1 MKPLTRIGAAA
12 LVVIG
17 MLAGGASA
25 APALGAD
32 ANFPGFGPHAFGRDN
47 AVFVQTDGLSGN
59 QIVAYDRADN
69 GALTQAGIYS
79 TDGLGG
85 QLTGSVVDHTASQ
98 GALSYDR
105 AANLL
110 FAVNAGSNTV
120 SVFAVFGDRLA
131 LHQVISSGGA
141 FPVSVTAEG
150 HTAYV
155 LNAEESGSIQG
166 YAILFGHVVLL
177 PGSHRSLGLT
187 TGKPG
192 EPEQFTHTPGQVALS
207 PDGSKLIV
215 TTKAAGQSIEVF
227 TVYPWGALSASPVV
241 NADETVP
248 FAVAFDP
255 AGHLLVA
262 EAAGALASF
271 QINANDTVTA
281 LDSVETKQVA
291 TCWLT
296 PAAGY
301 YYTSN
306 AGSSTLTGFQD
317 TLSGQLTLLGNTE
330 THPGTVDGASVG
342 DLLYVQ
348 GGKEGT
354 VDEFRVQAN
363 GSLGNLGSVL
373 VPGAVGGEGIVAG

>member
-1 MKPLTRIGAAA
+1 MNPLTRIGAAA
-12 LVVIG
+12 LVAIG
-17 MLAGGASA
+17 MLAGGVSAASA
-25 APALGAD
+25 LAAD
-32 ANFPGFGPHAFGRDN
+32 AHLPRFGSHAFGLDH

-59 QIVAYDRADN
+59 QIVAYDRAGN

-79 TDGLGG
+79 TGGLGG

-120 SVFAVFGDRLA
+120 SVFAVFGDRLV
-131 LHQVISSGGA
+131 LRQVISSDGT

-155 LNAEESGSIQG
+155 LNAEEGGSIQG
-166 YAILFGHVVLL
+166 YAIVFDHLVFL

-227 TVYPWGALSASPVV
+227 TVYPWGALSATPVV
-241 NADETVP
+241 NVDETVP
-248 FAVAFDP
+248 FSVAFDP
-255 AGHLLVA
+255 QGHLLVA

-271 QINANDTVTA
+271 RLNANNTVTA
-281 LDSVETKQVA
+281 LDSVETKQAA

-306 AGSSTLTGFQD
+306 AGTSTLTGFRD
-317 TLSGQLTLLGNTE
+317 TFGGQLTLLGDTE

-342 DLLYVQ
+342 NLLYVQ

-354 VDEFRVQAN
+354 VDELQVQAD
-363 GSLGNLGSVL
+363 GSLANLGSVL
-373 VPGAVGGEGIVAG
+373 VPGAVGGEGILAG

>member
-1 MKPLTRIGAAA
+1 MNPLTRIGAAA
-12 LVVIG
+12 LVAIG
-17 MLAGGASA
+17 VLAGGASA
-25 APALGAD
+25 ASALGAD
-32 ANFPGFGPHAFGRDN
+32 ANFPGFGPHAFGLDH
-47 AVFVQTDGLSGN
+47 AVFVQTDGLGGN
-59 QIVAYDRADN
+59 QIVAYDRAGN
-69 GALTQAGIYS
+69 GALTQVGIYS
-79 TDGLGG
+79 TGGLGG

-120 SVFAVFGDRLA
+120 SVFAVFGDHLA
-131 LHQVISSGGA
+131 LRQVISSGGA
-141 FPVSVTAEG
+141 FPVSVTAED

-155 LNAEESGSIQG
+155 LNAEEGGSIQG
-166 YAILFGHVVLL
+166 YAIVFGHLFFL
-177 PGSHRSLGLT
+177 PGSHRSLDLT

-207 PDGSKLIV
+207 PDGSELIV

-241 NADETVP
+241 TADETVP

-271 QINANDTVTA
+271 QLNANDTVTE

-317 TLSGQLTLLGNTE
+317 TFGGQLTLLGKTE

-342 DLLYVQ
+342 SLLYVQ
-348 GGKEGT
+348 GGKDGT
-354 VDEFRVQAN
+354 VDEFQVQAN
-363 GSLGNLGSVL
+363 GSLENLGSVL

>member
-1 MKPLTRIGAAA
+1 MNPLTRFGAAT

-17 MLAGGASA
+17 VIAAGASA
-25 APALGAD
+25 APVLAAD
-32 ANFPGFGPHAFGRDN
+32 TNFPGSDPHAFGHDS

-59 QIVAYDRADN
+59 QIVAYDRSHN
-69 GALTQAGIYS
+69 GALTQAGTYD
-79 TDGLGG
+79 TGGLGG

-98 GALSYDR
+98 GALNYDR
-105 AANLL
+105 AASLL

-120 SVFAVFGDRLA
+120 SVFQVFGDRLA
-131 LHQVISSGGA
+131 LRQVIGSGGT

-150 HTAYV
+150 NTVYV
-155 LNAEESGSIQG
+155 LNAEEGGSIQG
-166 YAILFGHVVLL
+166 YALAFDHLVFL
-177 PGSHRSLGLT
+177 PDSHRSLGLT
-187 TGKPG
+187 TGEPG

-241 NADETVP
+241 SADETVP

-271 QINANDTVTA
+271 QINANDTVTE
-281 LDSVETKQVA
+281 LDSVESKQAA

-306 AGSSTLTGFQD
+306 AGSGSLTGFQD
-317 TLSGQLTLLGNTE
+317 TFGGQLTLLGDTE

-342 DLLYVQ
+342 NLLYVQ

-354 VDEFRVQAN
+354 VDEFKVQAD
-363 GSLGNLGSVL
+363 GSLENLGSVL